1 MADLEIIETLKCELD
16 DIKDK
21 VINMNE
27 IQDAYVNILHE
38 HGYNVPEKPAFKKY
52 LKKLVLD
59 NLRDVHFNLPICK
72 NQPEELLST
81 KATQSAIQNSVDI
94 KNDFEILSKAAKIL
108 RQEVLNMPT
117 WIFDGTF
124 DNYQPPQLLHA
135 FCKNVIK
142 GTRKIKTETRDS
154 SVHVSSSILAQHFV
168 QAIKSDKQISYNP
181 KKENSD
187 FKSHIETPL
196 SVGIAMD
203 IHTSTMSNPIVSD
216 LECFGVGISH
226 KKLMSI
232 EDSIANNIIEE
243 TKNNDGVYLPPW
255 TIQDQFV
262 WFAIDNIDFLE
273 ATPGMNT
280 LHGTAI
286 ALFQT
291 KVSNTLF
298 EERDI
303 DRKVKDVH
311 YDNCEVTLLS
321 CNKPKHY

>member
-1 MADLEIIETLKCELD
+1 M
-16 DIKDK
+16 
-21 VINMNE
+21 
-27 IQDAYVNILHE
+27 
-38 HGYNVPEKPAFKKY
+38 
-52 LKKLVLD
+52 
-59 NLRDVHFNLPICK
+59 
-72 NQPEELLST
+72 
-81 KATQSAIQNSVDI
+81 
-94 KNDFEILSKAAKIL
+94 
-108 RQEVLNMPT
+108 
-117 WIFDGTF
+117 
-124 DNYQPPQLLHA
+124 
-135 FCKNVIK
+135 
-142 GTRKIKTETRDS
+142 
-154 SVHVSSSILAQHFV
+154 AQHFV

-203 IHTSTMSNPIVSD
+203 IHTSTRSKSIVSD
-216 LECFGVGISH
+216 LESFGVGISH

-262 WFAIDNIDFLE
+262 WFVIDNIDFLE

-303 DRKVKDVH
+303 D
-311 YDNCEVTLLS
+311 
-321 CNKPKHY
+321 PKTKRCPL